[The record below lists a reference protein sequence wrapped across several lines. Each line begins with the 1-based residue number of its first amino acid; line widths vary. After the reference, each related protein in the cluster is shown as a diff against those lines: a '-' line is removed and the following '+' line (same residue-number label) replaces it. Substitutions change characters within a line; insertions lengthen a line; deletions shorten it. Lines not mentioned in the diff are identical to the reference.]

1 MSAAMSGENGSMILQ
16 ARLTTIE
23 AVDQVC
29 CELRHRGLAQLP
41 RAERFAV
48 ELLVREALTNAV
60 LHGSGASEVWCEVER
75 LECGVAVRVGDGG
88 HGFDWRSR
96 LHSASDSQAESGRGM
111 NILRR
116 YSSAL
121 RFNEKGNQVEA
132 IRIFRRGGEHG

>member
-1 MSAAMSGENGSMILQ
+1 MSAETGLMLLR

-29 CELRHRGLAQLP
+29 GELRNRALAQLP
-41 RAERFAV
+41 REDRFAV
-48 ELLVREALTNAV
+48 ELLVREALANAL
-60 LHGSGASEVWCEVER
+60 LHASGAKQVWCEVER
-75 LECGVAVRVGDGG
+75 LECGVAVRVGDDGE
-88 HGFDWRSR
+88 GFDWRTW
-96 LHSASDSQAESGRGM
+96 LHSAADSKAESGRGV

-132 IRIFRRGGEHG
+132 IRIFSRGEKHG